1 MQRIRQRK
9 GQSERQRQGQ
19 KEKGGGGDDK
29 NISMNYKFWLKNKE
43 VRSLRIYFW
52 VPQKKIRVWDDIIQY
67 DNTLTNEELNS
78 SSSLNGLVGVAD
90 RLCWERDNKLYHRD
104 DWKKAV

>member
-29 NISMNYKFWLKNKE
+29 NISMNYKF
-43 VRSLRIYFW
+43 
-52 VPQKKIRVWDDIIQY
+52 
-67 DNTLTNEELNS
+67 
-78 SSSLNGLVGVAD
+78 
-90 RLCWERDNKLYHRD
+90 
-104 DWKKAV
+104 